1 MIRVKKRG
9 AGQGGDP
16 LWQRLLLFGF
26 LLFLASNRS
35 EHPASLVVVAGL
47 VVLGYLSDRLA
58 LAVLFGSLL
67 LPYVAGLPVT
77 LGYVLIVAMAPYSF
91 LHPWKVLTRAPR
103 PFLYLSMFILLG
115 SVAMFAFTKALFL
128 VYLCASVLLAWE
140 AFSLVRRSRL
150 GSADITRAARLG
162 LGATVVVPLLFN
174 AALPLVSPF
183 WFPSHTPFLILGRFT
198 VSVFDELLVSGYL
211 LALFAATLFSVEVRR
226 SRGLR
231 WMTSLFLLL
240 VAVEVGLT
248 GSRAALLGLAFLLAL
263 PFFIARAK
271 VPSIP
276 PARYRASVVLIAVLG
291 VAAVAVLVGSLQL
304 PAIKRLAEMRT
315 LASTG
320 RPQTVAWALPSLN
333 EFPMAPIIDAEY
345 LRRGPP
351 LVPHFAPVAAALF
364 FGIPVAA
371 LAIALFLI
379 PVVDLFRGAR
389 LCREL
394 AVVITF
400 VALLVMVMPTPDIA
414 DRGTFL
420 LLGAWYALSRVP
432 TVAGSGAAIRVLP
445 ASV

>member
-1 MIRVKKRG
+1 MTVVTVGTKR
-9 AGQGGDP
+9 GGDP
-16 LWQRLLLFGF
+16 VWARVALFF
-26 LLFLASNRS
+26 ALLFLASNWA
-35 EHPASLVVVAGL
+35 ENPASLGVVAA
-47 VVLGYLSDRLA
+47 VVLVGYLSDRFA

-77 LGYVLIVAMAPYSF
+77 LGYVLLVAMAPYCF

-103 PFLYLSMFILLG
+103 PFLYLSLSIVLG
-115 SVAMFAFTKALFL
+115 SIVAFAFTKAIFL
-128 VYLCASVLLAWE
+128 IYLCASVVLAWE
-140 AFSLVRRSRL
+140 AFALVRRSGL
-150 GSADITRAARLG
+150 GAADITRAAQLG

-174 AALPLVSPF
+174 AALPLASPF

-211 LALFAATLFSVEVRR
+211 LALFAATLFSREVRG
-226 SRGLR
+226 SRGSR
-231 WMTSLFLLL
+231 WAASLFLLL
-240 VAVEVGLT
+240 LALEIGLT

-263 PFFIARAK
+263 PFFLPKGSR
-271 VPSIP
+271 PSIAS
-276 PARYRASVVLIAVLG
+276 ARYRASVVLMAVLG
-291 VAAVAVLVGSLQL
+291 AAALAVVVGSLQL
-304 PAIKRLAEMRT
+304 PAIERLAEMRT

-320 RPQTVAWALPSLN
+320 RPQTVAWALPSLDS
-333 EFPMAPIIDAEY
+333 FPLVPISDSEY

-371 LAIALFLI
+371 LLVALFLI
-379 PVVDLFRGAR
+379 PVVDLLRGAR

-394 AVVITF
+394 GIGMTLA
-400 VALLVMVMPTPDIA
+400 ALLVMVMPTPDIA

-420 LLGAWYALSRVP
+420 LLGAWFALSRIP
-432 TVAGSGAAIRVLP
+432 SLAPREAAIRASP